1 MPIQEYSGS
10 GFIPGI
16 PASIATAP
24 CRIKFDDGGQILEVV
39 GPGQLFRDEQPPE
52 QPHTSAQSDIGARA
66 SGKRG

>member
-24 CRIKFDDGGQILEVV
+24 CRIKFDDTGGILEVAR
-39 GPGQLFRDEQPPE
+39 PGQLFSDEVAPSESIE
-52 QPHTSAQSDIGARA
+52 QVAPRRTRKEMPA
-66 SGKRG
+66 